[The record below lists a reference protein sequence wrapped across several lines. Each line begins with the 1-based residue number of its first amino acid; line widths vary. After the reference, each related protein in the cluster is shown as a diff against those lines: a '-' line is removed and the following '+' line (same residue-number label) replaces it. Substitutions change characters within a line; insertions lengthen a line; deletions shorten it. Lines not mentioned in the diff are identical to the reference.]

1 MNSNLFDKIETE
13 RLISEKDT
21 VLIAFSGGADSVFL
35 AEFLLHMRDKY
46 SLTLKAAH
54 VEHGIRGEES
64 LVDCRFA
71 ENYCRKN
78 GIECFTL
85 HINALQE
92 AKAAGQSVEE
102 YSRNRRYDFF
112 ASIECDKIATA
123 HHLSDNIETMLFR
136 LIRGTSIHG
145 LCAIPQ
151 KRGKIIRPLL
161 HISGKEIR
169 TFLDENKI
177 SYCTDSTNH
186 CSDYSRNYIRNDILP
201 LFSALNTAYEGAL
214 NRFIESVKQDSDFIS
229 QQADNAFASVYTDNC
244 IDTAALKAYHISVIK
259 RVLLKYLDLY
269 NLKADEF
276 HLNEMIRLLYTSSR
290 VQLSGSMFA
299 VSAKGLLRIADLAEK
314 DKSAGFAV
322 TKEKYSFKD
331 FLNKCE
337 LCGKKFD
344 FCCDYDKIVGSI
356 SVRSRRSGDTI
367 SPAGRSC
374 TKSLK
379 KLFNELSVP
388 VENRKSIPV
397 IADDSGVIGIY
408 GYFADERVKISEKTE
423 YVMVVNVSME
433 DKI

>member
-71 ENYCRKN
+71 ENYC
-78 GIECFTL
+78 
-85 HINALQE
+85 
-92 AKAAGQSVEE
+92 
-102 YSRNRRYDFF
+102 RRYDFF

-229 QQADNAFASVYTDNC
+229 QQADNAFASVYTGNC
-244 IDTAALKAYHISVIK
+244 TAALKAYHISVIK

-397 IADDSGVIGIY
+397 ITDDSGVIGIY